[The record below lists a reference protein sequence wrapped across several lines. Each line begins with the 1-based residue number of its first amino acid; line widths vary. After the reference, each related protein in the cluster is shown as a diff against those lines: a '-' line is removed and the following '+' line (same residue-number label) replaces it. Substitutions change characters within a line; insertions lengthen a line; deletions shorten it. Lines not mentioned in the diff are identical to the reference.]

1 MNNADPLQA
10 NATTTGSTSTEPTST
25 EPTSTGSADGAPVQA
40 STARLVVSAV
50 VLGCIVGQSFGRF
63 SFGLLLPAVKKDLD
77 VSYGLAGWLGT
88 MNLGAYAV
96 GAAVTSVVSVRVA
109 AHRILQTGVV
119 LATLGIIILAIAP
132 GTPVLLLGMMFC
144 GIGGAA
150 SWVPAPGIS
159 AAQFP
164 PHRRGFAMGMTSAGI
179 GIGIV
184 LATLLTNVVRA
195 VVDNPQAW
203 RQVWGVQ
210 GAIGVLASVYAFRM
224 IKPVTISAGAPIPL
238 AGRVKDRPTGLEA
251 KRSWGPSPF
260 NVGAP
265 PKLSVL
271 RQVPRW
277 WAPTA
282 AYVCFGL
289 GYVLYAV
296 FVVAALV
303 QDAGFSNSHAT
314 RVFAFYGTGSALGAL
329 TIGRLSDRIG
339 RRTTMIGCYLFAALP
354 CFTVLTGREP
364 FVSVGGLLFGMS
376 MSGAVVSLAAHIGDN
391 TRPQDFSAAFGVVTL
406 CFGVAQTV
414 GPRLGGWMA
423 DRNGNFKAVF
433 ILAGFC
439 WLLGGVCASG
449 MRRSSPNV

>member
-1 MNNADPLQA
+1 MRA
-10 NATTTGSTSTEPTST
+10 NPAAPEPVHVSTS
-25 EPTSTGSADGAPVQA
+25 
-40 STARLVVSAV
+40 RLVVGAI
-50 VLGCIVGQSFGRF
+50 VLGCVVGQSFGRF
-63 SFGLLLPAVKKDLD
+63 SFGLLLPGVKEDLNI
-77 VSYGLAGWLGT
+77 SYGLAGWLGT
-88 MNLGAYAV
+88 MNLGGYAI

-109 AHRILQTGVV
+109 AHRIMQAGIV
-119 LATLGIIILAIAP
+119 LATLGIFILAIAP
-132 GTPVLLLGMMFC
+132 GTPVLLVGMLFC
-144 GIGGAA
+144 GVGGAA

-164 PHRRGFAMGMTSAGI
+164 AHRRGFAMGMTSAGI

-195 VVDNPQAW
+195 LVDDPLAW

-210 GAIGVLASVYAFRM
+210 AAIGLIASIVALIM
-224 IKPVTISAGAPIPL
+224 IKPVALIPGA
-238 AGRVKDRPTGLEA
+238 R
-251 KRSWGPSPF
+251 
-260 NVGAP
+260 

-303 QDAGFSNSHAT
+303 QDARFTNSHAT
-314 RVFAFYGTGSALGAL
+314 RVFAFYGLGSAIGAL

-339 RRTTMIGCYLFAALP
+339 RRTTMIGCYLAAALP

-364 FVSVGGLLFGMS
+364 FVSLGGLLFGMS

-423 DRNGNFKAVF
+423 DRHGNFEAVF
-433 ILAGFC
+433 VLAGVC
-439 WLLGGVCASG
+439 WLLGALCATG
-449 MRRSSPNV
+449 MHRKSNPRSSL

>member
-1 MNNADPLQA
+1 MRGEAARLG
-10 NATTTGSTSTEPTST
+10 TGVCLWKHGPVPSASVSQTASLPVPT
-25 EPTSTGSADGAPVQA
+25 
-40 STARLVVSAV
+40 STARLVVSSV
-50 VLGCIVGQSFGRF
+50 VLGCVVGQSFGRF
-63 SFGLLLPAVKKDLD
+63 SFGLLLPAVNKDLN

-96 GAAVTSVVSVRVA
+96 GAAVTSALSVRIA
-109 AHRILQTGVV
+109 AHRILQAGVA

-132 GTPVLLLGMMFC
+132 GPPILLLGMMFC

-195 VVDNPQAW
+195 IVDDPQAW

-210 GAIGVLASVYAFRM
+210 GAIGVVASVYAFRT
-224 IKPVTISAGAPIPL
+224 IKPVAVTP
-238 AGRVKDRPTGLEA
+238 
-251 KRSWGPSPF
+251 
-260 NVGAP
+260 GAP

-277 WAPTA
+277 WAPTT

-303 QDAGFSNSHAT
+303 QDAGFTNSHAT
-314 RVFAFYGTGSALGAL
+314 RVFAFYGSGSALGAL

-339 RRTTMIGCYLFAALP
+339 RRTTMIGCYFFAAFP

-364 FVSVGGLLFGMS
+364 FVSLGGLLFGMS

-433 ILAGFC
+433 ILAGIC
-439 WLLGGVCASG
+439 WLLGAACATG
-449 MRRSSPNV
+449 MRRNPSEQGDRR

>member
-1 MNNADPLQA
+1 LFRFDFQWKHGTVNTASSEIAPE
-10 NATTTGSTSTEPTST
+10 TS
-25 EPTSTGSADGAPVQA
+25 VQTV
-40 STARLVVSAV
+40 TARLVVSAV

-63 SFGLLLPAVKKDLD
+63 SFGLLLPAVKKDLN

-96 GAAVTSVVSVRVA
+96 GAAVTSAVSVRVA
-109 AHRILQTGVV
+109 AHRILQAGIV
-119 LATLGIIILAIAP
+119 LATVGIIILAIAP

-159 AAQFP
+159 AAHFP
-164 PHRRGFAMGMTSAGI
+164 PHRRGFAMGLTSAGI

-184 LATLLTNVVRA
+184 LATLLTNMVRV
-195 VVDNPQAW
+195 VVDNSQAW
-203 RQVWGVQ
+203 REVWGVQ
-210 GAIGVLASVYAFRM
+210 GAIGVVASVYAFRM
-224 IKPVTISAGAPIPL
+224 IKPVAVSA
-238 AGRVKDRPTGLEA
+238 
-251 KRSWGPSPF
+251 
-260 NVGAP
+260 GAP

-277 WAPTA
+277 WAPTT

-303 QDAGFSNSHAT
+303 QDAGFTNSHAT

-339 RRTTMIGCYLFAALP
+339 RRTTMIGCYLAAALP

-364 FVSVGGLLFGMS
+364 FVSLGGLLFGMS

-433 ILAGFC
+433 MLAGFC
-439 WLLGGVCASG
+439 WLVGGVCASG
-449 MRRSSPNV
+449 MRRSSSSRREGFAKQVSGCFPHAAVVLGSPEDVE